1 MSEQTVTVFDADGI
15 IAGRLGARVAKAAL
29 MGNHIVVVNI
39 EKAIITG
46 DRKTV
51 INAYKAKRE
60 IRNSANPTKGPFH
73 EKRPDKMF
81 RRMVRG
87 MLPWS
92 TPRARAAYKRVHV
105 FIGVPEEFTGKEK
118 TVLEDLRYR
127 SPRRKHV
134 TMGDLSHELGW
145 TGLEVA

>member
-1 MSEQTVTVFDADGI
+1 MSEQSITVFDADGM
-15 IAGRLGARVAKAAL
+15 IAGRLAAKMAKAAL
-29 MGNHIVVVNI
+29 MGNHVVVVNV

-46 DRKTV
+46 DRRTV
-51 INAYKAKRE
+51 IDAYKTKRE

-73 EKRPDKMF
+73 EKRPDRMF

-92 TPRARAAYKRVHV
+92 TPRARAAYKRVRV
-105 FIGVPEEFTGKEK
+105 FIGVPGEFAGNEK
-118 TVLEDLRYR
+118 TVLEDSRYR